1 VKRVLLLVL
10 LLIAGAASADGMLM
24 SRVAMK
30 ADLAIEYLKTAIE
43 EHGYALAHIQKC
55 DSGLAGFGFHSDT
68 YRVLFFGKLDEVR
81 RISEHHPEFTPYLPL
96 KIAVE
101 AERDETLMVAVDPTT
116 LARYFAGD
124 PGMVIQ
130 FRRWKNDIL
139 SIFADVQKAAGGP
152 VAALNAGE
160 LQAAR

>member
-1 VKRVLLLVL
+1 MKRILALILLLHTGF
-10 LLIAGAASADGMLM
+10 AGADGMLM

-68 YRVLFFGKLDEVR
+68 YRVLFFGKLGEAR
-81 RISEHHPEFTPYLPL
+81 RISAVHPEFTPYLPL

-101 AERDETLMVAVDPTT
+101 AEKDETLMVAVDPTT
-116 LARYFAGD
+116 FERYYAED
-124 PGMVIQ
+124 PEMIIQ
-130 FRRWKNDIL
+130 FRRWKNDIR

-152 VAALNAGE
+152 VAALPADA